1 LSYVINHLS
10 FRIGEKITMERV
22 KVKPLLMVPQD
33 DLRIRANGT
42 DQRIEATVAEAL
54 CGTAS
59 RHSGGDPLLKVE
71 RAVYDI
77 KGKPEEYVSA
87 LYRADKYF
95 FDGKLKRKRSKDS
108 MGFLKHYYCSK
119 LKIKEARCENSIPR
133 FVILI
138 SSDCS

>member
-1 LSYVINHLS
+1 MRTMEKDPLSYVINHLS

-59 RHSGGDPLLKVE
+59 RHSGGRSSAQG
-71 RAVYDI
+71 RAS
-77 KGKPEEYVSA
+77 G
-87 LYRADKYF
+87 L
-95 FDGKLKRKRSKDS
+95 
-108 MGFLKHYYCSK
+108 
-119 LKIKEARCENSIPR
+119 
-133 FVILI
+133 
-138 SSDCS
+138 